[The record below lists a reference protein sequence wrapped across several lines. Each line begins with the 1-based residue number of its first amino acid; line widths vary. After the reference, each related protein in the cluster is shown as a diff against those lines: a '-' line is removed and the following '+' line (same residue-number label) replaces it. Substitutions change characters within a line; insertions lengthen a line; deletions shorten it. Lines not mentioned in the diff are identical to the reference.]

1 MASDATLPFIP
12 ARYYARLGELLAGQG
27 LDAPAIYAKAGIA
40 GETLADP
47 EGRLSL
53 PQVEG
58 LIAEVYRVAPDFPW
72 AFELGRSLK
81 LSSHGM
87 LGYAMLSSP
96 DLDYVFQ
103 LLARYFRIIMPT
115 FRLQYRRGEE
125 HDEVLLTVAAG
136 QSPLSLQFHI
146 EAIAVAWHWEILS
159 LLEGKMPGYDLY
171 LSSSAPR
178 HVERF
183 AGLKPARWHFGWP
196 IRPGFRILYPRGL
209 VNRQLAMADPGA
221 LKLAERQ
228 CHELAQQTLKEG
240 RLVEWVTAMLTYSR
254 DVITSREELAA
265 LLNIS
270 PRTLDRRLQD
280 DGASFREL
288 SQNIRFQRACELIG
302 AGQMSMLEIALEL
315 GYRDSANFTRAF
327 RREAGCAPSEW
338 RARKTQT
345 QGSER
350 FR

>member
-1 MASDATLPFIP
+1 MATDALPFIP

-27 LDAPAIYAKAGIA
+27 LDVEAIHAKAGIA
-40 GETLADP
+40 AQTLADP

-96 DLDYVFQ
+96 NLDYVFQ

-115 FRLQYRRGEE
+115 FRLQYRRGGEQ
-125 HDEVLLTVAAG
+125 DEVLLTVAAG
-136 QSPLSLQFHI
+136 QSALCLQFHI

-159 LLEGKMPGYDLY
+159 LLQGQMPAYDLY
-171 LSSSAPR
+171 LSTGTPR
-178 HVERF
+178 HLDRYG
-183 AGLKPARWHFGWP
+183 ALKPARWHFGWP

-209 VNRQLAMADPGA
+209 VNRELAMADPGA

-228 CHELAQQTLKEG
+228 CSELAQQTLKEG

-254 DVITSREELAA
+254 DVITTREELAA

-270 PRTLDRRLQD
+270 PRTLDRRLLD
-280 DGASFREL
+280 EGASFREL
-288 SQNIRFQRACELIG
+288 SRQIRFQRACELIR
-302 AGQMSMLEIALEL
+302 AGQLSMLEIALEL

-327 RREAGCAPSEW
+327 RREAGCAPSQW
-338 RARKTQT
+338 LAAQ
-345 QGSER
+345 SA
-350 FR
+350 

>member
-1 MASDATLPFIP
+1 MALEAALPFIP
-12 ARYYARLGELLAGQG
+12 ARYYARLGELMAGHG
-27 LDAPAIYAKAGIA
+27 LDALTVFAVAGIA
-40 GETLADP
+40 EETLADP

-53 PQVEG
+53 PQVEA
-58 LIAEVYRVAPDFPW
+58 LLAEVYRIAPDIPW
-72 AFELGRSLK
+72 GFELGRSLK

-96 DLDYVFQ
+96 DLDYVLQ

-115 FRLQYRRGEE
+115 FRLQYRRGSE

-136 QSPLSLQFHI
+136 QSALSLQFHV

-159 LLEGKMPGYDLY
+159 LLQGDMPAYDLY
-171 LSSSAPR
+171 LSIGTPR
-178 HVERF
+178 HLERYG
-183 AGLKPARWHFGWP
+183 GLKPARWHFGWP

-209 VNRQLAMADPGA
+209 VTRELAMADPGA

-228 CHELAQQTLKEG
+228 CSELAQQTLKEG

-254 DVITSREELAA
+254 DVITTREELAA

-270 PRTLDRRLQD
+270 PRTLDRRLLD
-280 DGASFREL
+280 EGARFRDL
-288 SQNIRFQRACELIG
+288 SRQIRFQRACELIR
-302 AGQMSMLEIALEL
+302 AGQLSMLEIALEL

-327 RREAGCAPSEW
+327 RREAGCAPSQW
-338 RARKTQT
+338 LAAQT
-345 QGSER
+345 R
-350 FR
+350 

>member
-1 MASDATLPFIP
+1 MASAAGLPFIP
-12 ARYYARLGELLAGQG
+12 ARYYARLGELLSGHG
-27 LDAPAIYAKAGIA
+27 LDGAAVFGQAGIA
-40 GETLADP
+40 QETLDDP
-47 EGRLSL
+47 EGRLTL
-53 PQVEG
+53 PQVEA
-58 LIAEVYRVAPDFPW
+58 LIAEVYRIAPDIPW

-115 FRLQYRRGEE
+115 FRLQYRRGDE

-136 QSPLSLQFHI
+136 QSPLCLQFHI

-159 LLEGKMPGYDLY
+159 LLQGNMPTYDLY
-171 LSSSAPR
+171 LSCGTPR
-178 HVERF
+178 HLERY

-196 IRPGFRILYPRGL
+196 IRPGFRILYPKGL
-209 VNRQLAMADPGA
+209 VSRELAMADPGA

-228 CHELAQQTLKEG
+228 CSELAQQTLKQG

-265 LLNIS
+265 LLNVA
-270 PRTLDRRLQD
+270 PRTLDRRLQEE
-280 DGASFREL
+280 GASFREL
-288 SQNIRFQRACELIG
+288 SRQIRFQRACDLVRS
-302 AGQMSMLEIALEL
+302 GQLSMLEIALEL

-327 RREAGCAPSEW
+327 RREAGCAPSQW
-338 RARKTQT
+338 LSGQQDAKT
-345 QGSER
+345 R
-350 FR
+350 